1 MSRFAKARRYIHRRR
16 HDQRLQEEGAR
27 IMRRRGDRIAKALLE
42 RDDLEP
48 ATNYRIRSPRTH
60 WAFNMRRALNEAFR
74 NDPTFAAWDWRRRH
88 AWAEA
93 MLQEVFPATD
103 LGAGWAR
110 QETTDF
116 GLGLNVTAWRAL
128 GLRIARLT
136 ADFLA
141 EERRRFYRP

>member
-1 MSRFAKARRYIHRRR
+1 MTFARARKIVARRSPARRAR
-16 HDQRLQEEGAR
+16 DHAAR
-27 IMRRRGDRIAKALLE
+27 IMRRRGDRIAMALLE

-48 ATNYRIRSPRTH
+48 NTNYHIRSPRTH

-74 NDPTFAAWDWRRRH
+74 NDPAFAAWDWRRRH

-141 EERRRFYRP
+141 EERMRFYRP